1 MVILVL
7 ESEILQEGVTSS
19 NPDEIYDFS
28 SQFAFFSSVSNIIF
42 YLKKRKKQTFLKSR
56 SKFYKVLRYK
66 YYVIVIS
73 AKQILGL
80 TLV

>member
-7 ESEILQEGVTSS
+7 ESEILQEVVTSS
-19 NPDEIYDFS
+19 NPDEIYDFY
-28 SQFAFFSSVSNIIF
+28 SQFAFFSSLSNIIF
-42 YLKKRKKQTFLKSR
+42 YLKKRKKTNIIKCR

-73 AKQILGL
+73 AKQILGI